1 MWVIIGQITWLHANY
16 RHLDHFWPFLGHS
29 GPQIPNLGVPFLAN
43 FFSSKYRHVGCPER
57 CHVMPGLSATFSN
70 GRDPLRGSKRRKSH
84 FYGHYGPQIP
94 IFGTSFSANFFFS
107 SKYGHVG
114 CPERCH
120 VIPGL
125 SATFS
130 NAREPTQRLK
140 TAKKSFLRSFWT
152 LNPNFLAIMSHWL
165 GPLGL
170 KRLRKAQ
177 TSHGKPRGP
186 TQQLKTAEKLGFG
199 VQNGHKID
207 FLAVLSLWVGSL
219 AFERVAERPGIT
231 WHRSGHPTCP
241 YFEEKKIGRK

>member
-1 MWVIIGQITWLHANY
+1 MPCDARSFCDLFKRKGPTQRLKTAKKSFLRPLWTPNPN
-16 RHLDHFWPFLGHS
+16 FWYL
-29 GPQIPNLGVPFLAN
+29 
-43 FFSSKYRHVGCPER
+43 
-57 CHVMPGLSATFSN
+57 
-70 GRDPLRGSKRRKSH
+70 
-84 FYGHYGPQIP
+84 
-94 IFGTSFSANFFFS
+94 IFGQFFFS
-107 SKYGHVG
+107 SKYGQVG
-114 CPERCH
+114 CPEWCH

-177 TSHGKPRGP
+177 TSHDKPRGP
-186 TQQLKTAEKLGFG
+186 TQQLKTAEKLGFW

-241 YFEEKKIGRK
+241 YFEEKKKLAENEVPKIGIWGP

>member
-57 CHVMPGLSATFSN
+57 CHV
-70 GRDPLRGSKRRKSH
+70 
-84 FYGHYGPQIP
+84 
-94 IFGTSFSANFFFS
+94 
-107 SKYGHVG
+107 
-114 CPERCH
+114 
-120 VIPGL
+120 IPGL

-140 TAKKSFLRSFWT
+140 TAKKSILRSFWT

-177 TSHGKPRGP
+177 TSHDKPRGP
-186 TQQLKTAEKLGFG
+186 TQQLKTAEKLGFW

-241 YFEEKKIGRK
+241 YFEEKKKLAENEVPKIGIWGQ

>member
-1 MWVIIGQITWLHANY
+1 MWIIIGQITWLHANY

-43 FFSSKYRHVGCPER
+43 FFSSKYR
-57 CHVMPGLSATFSN
+57 
-70 GRDPLRGSKRRKSH
+70 
-84 FYGHYGPQIP
+84 
-94 IFGTSFSANFFFS
+94 
-107 SKYGHVG
+107 HVG

-186 TQQLKTAEKLGFG
+186 TQQLKTAEKLGFW

-241 YFEEKKIGRK
+241 YFEEKVKLAKNEEPKVGIWGP

>member
-43 FFSSKYRHVGCPER
+43 FFSSKYR
-57 CHVMPGLSATFSN
+57 
-70 GRDPLRGSKRRKSH
+70 
-84 FYGHYGPQIP
+84 
-94 IFGTSFSANFFFS
+94 
-107 SKYGHVG
+107 HVG

-186 TQQLKTAEKLGFG
+186 TQQLKTAEKLGFW

-241 YFEEKKIGRK
+241 YFEEKKKLAENEVPKIGIWGP

>member
-16 RHLDHFWPFLGHS
+16 RHLDRFWPFLGHS

-57 CHVMPGLSATFSN
+57 CHVMPGLSATF
-70 GRDPLRGSKRRKSH
+70 L
-84 FYGHYGPQIP
+84 
-94 IFGTSFSANFFFS
+94 
-107 SKYGHVG
+107 
-114 CPERCH
+114 
-120 VIPGL
+120 
-125 SATFS
+125 
-130 NAREPTQRLK
+130 NARVPTQRLK

-177 TSHGKPRGP
+177 TSHDKPRGP
-186 TQQLKTAEKLGFG
+186 TQQLKTAEKLGFW

-241 YFEEKKIGRK
+241 YFEEKKKLAENEVPKIGIWGP

>member
-43 FFSSKYRHVGCPER
+43 FFSSKYR
-57 CHVMPGLSATFSN
+57 
-70 GRDPLRGSKRRKSH
+70 
-84 FYGHYGPQIP
+84 
-94 IFGTSFSANFFFS
+94 
-107 SKYGHVG
+107 HVG

-177 TSHGKPRGP
+177 TSHDKPRGP
-186 TQQLKTAEKLGFG
+186 TQQLKTAEKLGFW

-241 YFEEKKIGRK
+241 YFEEKKKLAENEVPKIGIWGP

>member
-16 RHLDHFWPFLGHS
+16 RHLDRFWPFLGHS

-57 CHVMPGLSATFSN
+57 CHV
-70 GRDPLRGSKRRKSH
+70 
-84 FYGHYGPQIP
+84 
-94 IFGTSFSANFFFS
+94 
-107 SKYGHVG
+107 
-114 CPERCH
+114 
-120 VIPGL
+120 IPGL
-125 SATFS
+125 TTTFS

-241 YFEEKKIGRK
+241 YFEEKKKLAENEVPKIGIWGPKWP

>member
-1 MWVIIGQITWLHANY
+1 MPCDARSFCDLFKRKGPTQRLKTAKKLFLRPLWTPNPN
-16 RHLDHFWPFLGHS
+16 FWYL
-29 GPQIPNLGVPFLAN
+29 
-43 FFSSKYRHVGCPER
+43 
-57 CHVMPGLSATFSN
+57 
-70 GRDPLRGSKRRKSH
+70 
-84 FYGHYGPQIP
+84 
-94 IFGTSFSANFFFS
+94 IFGQFFFS

-186 TQQLKTAEKLGFG
+186 TQRLKTAKKRDLGSKMAPKLTFFCRYEPLRGFLGFE
-199 VQNGHKID
+199 K
-207 FLAVLSLWVGSL
+207 
-219 AFERVAERPGIT
+219 VA
-231 WHRSGHPTCP
+231 
-241 YFEEKKIGRK
+241 

>member
-1 MWVIIGQITWLHANY
+1 M
-16 RHLDHFWPFLGHS
+16 
-29 GPQIPNLGVPFLAN
+29 AN
-43 FFSSKYRHVGCPER
+43 FFPLKYRHVGCPER

-152 LNPNFLAIMSHWL
+152 LNPNFLAIMSHQ
-165 GPLGL
+165 GGITCGAIDEP
-170 KRLRKAQ
+170 RKSSKA
-177 TSHGKPRGP
+177 
-186 TQQLKTAEKLGFG
+186 
-199 VQNGHKID
+199 ID
-207 FLAVLSLWVGSL
+207 
-219 AFERVAERPGIT
+219 ERVIINFRDKNVVIARF
-231 WHRSGHPTCP
+231 RDKNV
-241 YFEEKKIGRK
+241 YR

>member
-16 RHLDHFWPFLGHS
+16 RHLDRFWPFLGHS

-57 CHVMPGLSATFSN
+57 CHV
-70 GRDPLRGSKRRKSH
+70 
-84 FYGHYGPQIP
+84 
-94 IFGTSFSANFFFS
+94 
-107 SKYGHVG
+107 
-114 CPERCH
+114 
-120 VIPGL
+120 IPGL
-125 SATFS
+125 STTFS

-186 TQQLKTAEKLGFG
+186 TQQLKTAEKLGFW

-219 AFERVAERPGIT
+219 AFERVAERSGIT

-241 YFEEKKIGRK
+241 YFEEKKKLAKNEVPKIGIWGP